1 MEKVDLD
8 TILER
13 NEIKCQIHKYLD
25 NFDNEPKRGLYIY
38 GDASIGKTHYIK
50 KLLED
55 KYTII
60 YLDALDQRNKHRIDE
75 INNTNMTKETIFNNF
90 YKITKK
96 IVIVFDDIETMNSGD
111 KGGINSLVK
120 LLKNKKMLAN
130 TEYLVNPVICINNYY
145 TDKKINDLKKHL
157 LPIEIKKPT
166 DEQVGKLCNIIF
178 PPIKN
183 DEFDL
188 LVKNINGN
196 LNRLKIHLDNY
207 KIFGKIIKLDSYN
220 KSNTF
225 YKVTEIALNEK
236 LHIYNY
242 KHLIKETDKTSI
254 SLLFHENVIDILKM
268 NDIKLYLK
276 ILSNICFGD
285 YIDRQIFQYQLWDLN
300 DISFIIKL
308 IINNNILIDSNINS
322 INNIKVRLSSIRF
335 TKVLTK
341 YSSEYSNHSF
351 INELC
356 QKFNI
361 DRNDLYL
368 FFNTVRHNKTSDEIY
383 EYFED
388 TELKPLEVK
397 RFYRFLDMEL

>member
-1 MEKVDLD
+1 MDKVDID

-13 NEIKCQIHKYLD
+13 NEIKSQIHTYLE
-25 NFDNEPKRGLYIY
+25 NFENETKRGLYIY
-38 GDASIGKTHYIK
+38 GESSIGKTYYIK

-60 YLDALDQRNKHRIDE
+60 YLDALDQRNKHKIDE

-90 YKITKK
+90 YKKKK

-120 LLKNKKMLAN
+120 LLKNIKRLEN
-130 TEYLVNPVICINNYY
+130 SEYLINPVICINNYY

-157 LPIEIKKPT
+157 LSIEIKKPT
-166 DEQVGKLCNIIF
+166 EEQLCKLCNIIF
-178 PPIKN
+178 PSIKN
-183 DEFDL
+183 DELDL
-188 LVKNINGN
+188 LIKNINGN
-196 LNRLKIHLDNY
+196 LNRVKIHLDNY
-207 KIFGKIIKLDSYN
+207 KIFGKIINLDTYN
-220 KSNTF
+220 KGNSF

-236 LHIYNY
+236 LNLYNY
-242 KHLIKETDKTSI
+242 KQLIKETDKTSI

-268 NDIKLYLK
+268 KDIKLYLN

-285 YIDRQIFQYQLWDLN
+285 YIDRKIFQYQLWEFNEL
-300 DISFIIKL
+300 SFIIKL
-308 IINNNILIDSNINS
+308 IINNNILINSNINS
-322 INNIKVRLSSIRF
+322 KVKLNNIRF

-341 YSSEYSNHSF
+341 YSTEYSNRSF

-368 FFNTVRHNKTSDEIY
+368 FFNSIRHNKTTDEIY

-397 RFYRFLDMEL
+397 RIYKFLDMKL

>member
-8 TILER
+8 TIFER
-13 NEIKCQIHKYLD
+13 NEIKSKIHKYLD
-25 NFDNEPKRGLYIY
+25 NFENESKRGLYIY
-38 GDASIGKTHYIK
+38 GDASIGKTYYIK

-90 YKITKK
+90 YKIKKK
-96 IVIVFDDIETMNSGD
+96 IVIVFDDIETMNCGD

-120 LLKNKKMLAN
+120 LLKNKKRLTN

-166 DEQVGKLCNIIF
+166 EEQLGKLCNIIF
-178 PPIKN
+178 PSIKN

-188 LVKNINGN
+188 LIKNINGN
-196 LNRLKIHLDNY
+196 LNRVKIHLDNY
-207 KIFGKIIKLDSYN
+207 KVFGKIIKLETFN
-220 KSNTF
+220 KSSSF
-225 YKVTEIALNEK
+225 YKVTEVALNEK
-236 LHIYNY
+236 LNLHNY
-242 KHLIKETDKTSI
+242 KQLIKETDKTSV
-254 SLLFHENVIDILKM
+254 SLLFHENVIDILRI
-268 NDIKLYLK
+268 NDIKLYLN

-285 YIDRQIFQYQLWDLN
+285 YIDRLIFQYQLWELN

-308 IINNNILIDSNINS
+308 IINNNILINSN
-322 INNIKVRLSSIRF
+322 INNIKVKLHNIRF

-341 YSSEYSNHSF
+341 YSSEYSNCSF

-368 FFNTVRHNKTSDEIY
+368 FFNSIRHNKTTDEIY

-397 RFYRFLDMEL
+397 RFYKFLDMEL

>member
-1 MEKVDLD
+1 MDKVDID

-13 NEIKCQIHKYLD
+13 NEIKSQIHTYLE
-25 NFDNEPKRGLYIY
+25 NFENETMRGLYIY
-38 GDASIGKTHYIK
+38 GESSIGKTYYIK

-60 YLDALDQRNKHRIDE
+60 YLDALDQRNKHKIDE
-75 INNTNMTKETIFNNF
+75 INNTNMTKETIFNKF
-90 YKITKK
+90 YKKKKK

-120 LLKNKKMLAN
+120 LLKNKKRLEN
-130 TEYLVNPVICINNYY
+130 SEYLINPVICINNYY

-166 DEQVGKLCNIIF
+166 EEQLCKLCNIIF
-178 PPIKN
+178 PSIKN
-183 DEFDL
+183 DELDL
-188 LVKNINGN
+188 LIKNINGN
-196 LNRLKIHLDNY
+196 LNRVKIHLDNY
-207 KIFGKIIKLDSYN
+207 KIFGKIIKLDTYN
-220 KSNTF
+220 KSNSF

-236 LHIYNY
+236 LNIYNY
-242 KHLIKETDKTSI
+242 KQLIKETDKTII

-268 NDIKLYLK
+268 KDIKLYLN

-285 YIDRQIFQYQLWDLN
+285 YIDRQIFQYQLWEFN
-300 DISFIIKL
+300 EISFIIKL
-308 IINNNILIDSNINS
+308 IINNNILINSNINNS
-322 INNIKVRLSSIRF
+322 KVKLNNIRF

-341 YSSEYSNHSF
+341 YSTEYSNRSF

-368 FFNTVRHNKTSDEIY
+368 FFNTIRHNKTTDEIY

-397 RFYRFLDMEL
+397 RIYKFLDMEL